1 MSHRDEG
8 FFHAVLDGEVA
19 SSELAAM
26 EQHLRECADCR
37 AKYEEARA
45 FRDEAAALVV
55 ALDPVPS
62 LATASIRSIATARP
76 RRRWPIGVAW
86 AATILGAVGLG
97 YRMGGRQDAGL
108 PAAPAELAME
118 EQRAPGEALGRATD
132 AKERAT
138 NLSPSADAA
147 QDPGADA
154 SATTAGDRTPSPAVT
169 RLAANPQPTR
179 LPAAPAPKRQS
190 AKDEADVGS
199 EAAKPS
205 PGARSV
211 AASPPVAAANAP
223 ASTALADAS
232 LPDSSRGASR
242 LEKAAADTGTSLE
255 RRVSARPSQVAPATE
270 RIAGALRARGGEAS
284 GPISR
289 NLYRLDGP
297 APLNP
302 ADQRR
307 RTISAVAAITALG
320 GSIRLVD
327 GFTPTRFEQQ
337 GDLIRVVYRTAL
349 GPLILEQW
357 RTGELLAHE
366 LIPPAGAPADSILAW
381 DKRVR

>member
-8 FFHAVLDGEVA
+8 FWHAVLDGEVA

-26 EQHLRECADCR
+26 DQHLRECPDCR
-37 AKYEEARA
+37 AKFEEARA

-55 ALDPVPS
+55 ALDPVPAMAS
-62 LATASIRSIATARP
+62 LAVRPITTARP
-76 RRRWPIGVAW
+76 RRRWPIGLAW

-97 YRMGGRQDAGL
+97 YSMGGLQAR
-108 PAAPAELAME
+108 PSAAAADLAMDPE
-118 EQRAPGEALGRATD
+118 PRAAGATEGRVAD

-138 NLSPSADAA
+138 NVSPAGASAEER
-147 QDPGADA
+147 PADA
-154 SATTAGDRTPSPAVT
+154 SPTTTGGRSQASADFRPPVSPQPE
-169 RLAANPQPTR
+169 RLAS
-179 LPAAPAPKRQS
+179 APAPNRQG
-190 AKDEADVGS
+190 AKDEADVGP
-199 EAAKPS
+199 EPAGKPS
-205 PGARSV
+205 PAAPSTAAAAKV
-211 AASPPVAAANAP
+211 AAT
-223 ASTALADAS
+223 TALADAS
-232 LPDSSRGASR
+232 LPDSSRRAGR
-242 LEKAAADTGTSLE
+242 LEEAAADTGTGLE
-255 RRVSARPSQVAPATE
+255 RKTSARPSQVAPAAE
-270 RIAGALRARGGEAS
+270 RVAGALRARGGEAS
-284 GPISR
+284 GPTSR

-366 LIPPAGAPADSILAW
+366 LIPPANAPADSILAW
-381 DKRVR
+381 ERRVR